1 MLLDNVFPTV
11 ELPSRQLHRAF
22 RHNVGQGRLR
32 RSRLERWRPQ
42 QRAGA
47 LSSTTGLVT
56 ASATASSS
64 RANVESRIDGSQ
76 DNDLIRRFQEEYGR
90 TNAQLEGERKEWLE
104 ELERKQVPSSPEIA
118 LAMV

>member
-1 MLLDNVFPTV
+1 MLLGNVFPTV
-11 ELPSRQLHRAF
+11 ELPSSQLHRAF
-22 RHNVGQGRLR
+22 HHNVGQGRHR

-47 LSSTTGLVT
+47 WSSTTA

-64 RANVESRIDGSQ
+64 RANVEGGIDGSQ

-104 ELERKQVPSSPEIA
+104 ELERKQVPSSPEID